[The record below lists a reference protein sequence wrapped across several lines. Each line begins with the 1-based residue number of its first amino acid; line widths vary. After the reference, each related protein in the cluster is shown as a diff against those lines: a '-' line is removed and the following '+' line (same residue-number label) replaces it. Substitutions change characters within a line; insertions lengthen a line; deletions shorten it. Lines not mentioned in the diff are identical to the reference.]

1 MVNNEFGAGPRLA
14 GTRVQEGVSMSRLVT
29 ISTVA
34 LVLAFGGTACARQD
48 DAPWQEDL
56 DAFLEVLHAE
66 HDNPYFHTPRAE
78 FELAIADYRAALPGL
93 SRAERITGFARLV
106 AMVGDGHTWMPMHRL
121 PFDGLPP
128 GPVFSSLPIRF
139 ELFDDGLYVVGASD
153 SHSDLLG
160 ARVTGF
166 GDVPAEEA
174 VVRVMELLPQDATN
188 FAREFVAEWLMQI
201 ELLEA
206 LDLAAGDKVT
216 LLLQRGGESHT
227 AYLKALDGE
236 AMYDWIFST
245 DGGPAGGQ
253 DWQTAAEQQP
263 FWMQPFDGYFRIAE
277 LDGATYLQITEIR
290 DGGEH
295 TFADMAQAAVTQAEA
310 RAEPALIIDLRRC
323 LGGDGTLNKGLV
335 NALADSDTLNRDGR
349 LMVLTSRTSHS
360 AAVMLVSALEQR
372 TAARFIGQATAD
384 RPNHYGETNIFV
396 TPNSALP
403 IIYASEYY
411 QTSTPDDQRRFREP
425 DIAIAYTFADYV
437 AGTDAVM
444 ETALKQINGD

>member
-1 MVNNEFGAGPRLA
+1 
-14 GTRVQEGVSMSRLVT
+14 MSRLIT
-29 ISTVA
+29 TCALA
-34 LVLAFGGTACARQD
+34 LVLSFGGTACAKND

-78 FELAIADYRAALPGL
+78 FEQAIADYRAALPGL

-106 AMVGDGHTWMPMHRL
+106 AMVGDGHTWMPMYRL

-128 GPVFSSLPIRF
+128 GPGFSSLPIRF
-139 ELFDDGLYVVGASD
+139 ELFDDGLYVVGV
-153 SHSDLLG
+153 SHSHADLLG
-160 ARVTGF
+160 ARVTRF

-174 VVRVMELLPQDATN
+174 VARVMELLPQDATN
-188 FAREFVAEWLMQI
+188 FALEFVAEWLMQV

-206 LDLAAGDKVT
+206 LGLATGGQVT
-216 LLLQRGGESHT
+216 LSLERGGESRT
-227 AYLKALDGE
+227 SDLTALDAG
-236 AMYDWIFST
+236 AMYNWVFSMD
-245 DGGPAGGQ
+245 DGPTGLQ

-263 FWMQPFDGYFRIAE
+263 FWMQAFDSNSRIVE

-290 DGGEH
+290 DGRDQ
-295 TFADMAQAAVTQAEA
+295 TFAEMARAAVTQAEA
-310 RAEPALIIDLRRC
+310 RNEPALIIDLRRC
-323 LGGDGTLNKGLV
+323 LGGDGTLNDGLV
-335 NALADSDTLNRDGR
+335 NALAESDALNRDGR
-349 LMVLTSRTSHS
+349 LMVLTSRTTHS

-403 IIYASEYY
+403 IIHASEYY
-411 QTSTPDDQRRFREP
+411 QTSTPDDQRRFRAP
-425 DIAIAYTFADYV
+425 DIAISYTFADYA
-437 AGTDAVM
+437 AGTDAVL
-444 ETALKQINGD
+444 ETALNHINGD